1 LEEGHCLRS
10 QALDVCNIIG
20 ITEYP
25 DFRATSLET
34 LRHMIIANV
43 GITLIPQIAAKKD
56 DGMFISL
63 LPAIR
68 LLAVLGWYLELPVL
82 ESRVLT
88 VLEISFLRSYR
99 PN

>member
-1 LEEGHCLRS
+1 
-10 QALDVCNIIG
+10 
-20 ITEYP
+20 
-25 DFRATSLET
+25 
-34 LRHMIIANV
+34 MIIANV

-56 DGMFISL
+56 DGIVYIL

-88 VLEISFLRSYR
+88 VWRYHFSGHTVLIRVCGTNWTFQISLETAASPFI
-99 PN
+99 